1 MPSNQEYLQ
10 VFENDEYLKYFIE
23 NKNEDEDDGI
33 ALVRKNCVQ
42 SESIFTRYDH
52 TKSITK

>member
-1 MPSNQEYLQ
+1 VPSNQEYLQ

-23 NKNEDEDDGI
+23 NENEDEDDGI

-42 SESIFTRYDH
+42 SESIFTRDDH